1 MRCVNAV
8 VIVVV
13 IVIVIVI
20 VIAIHGSRVRG
31 PVFWTCAIPKR
42 VAQMLVIIKLS
53 DNRFVT

>member
-8 VIVVV
+8 VIVV
-13 IVIVIVI
+13 VIVIVI